1 MIYENTFTVKSIA
14 SFCGRGIW
22 YLKPTYWVTSPWISS
37 PVLCLSYILYLKMID
52 SWIWSIHVIMLKCT
66 ILKILTIHKIWLLQ
80 ILNNCTADSSIC
92 VFYRNVNN
100 YVAFFAW
107 LFYFIHSKNLVLCRK
122 KGYHIDY
129 LWI

>member
-1 MIYENTFTVKSIA
+1 MNMINSCNYVEMHNIENSNN
-14 SFCGRGIW
+14 
-22 YLKPTYWVTSPWISS
+22 P
-37 PVLCLSYILYLKMID
+37 
-52 SWIWSIHVIMLKCT
+52 
-66 ILKILTIHKIWLLQ
+66 Q

-122 KGYHIDY
+122 KGYIDY
-129 LWI
+129 L